1 MYGIDINFLNDR
13 KDRPVEA
20 IVPSAKGRSAP
31 SATKLPLLIGLGV
44 AIAALAGVGGY
55 WAILQSQQKGLMAQ
69 QADLDSRLTELQQKL
84 AQADTVRQ
92 QAEAID
98 SEITALA
105 GVFER
110 IRPWSA
116 IVRDVQG
123 RTPSRTQIS
132 QLTQTSPAEGVTT
145 PAAAATT
152 PPATPATPA
161 TTEAPAFSAAGGLEL
176 SGNAC
181 SFDDVNDFMLTLK
194 NSPFLESKS
203 VEITKAD
210 LGEIV
215 PGRCPGDPDTG
226 KPLALVSYT
235 IASNIKSIPATE
247 LLDELNRQ
255 QESTGLAARI
265 RALQETGALK

>member
-13 KDRPVEA
+13 QDRPSEA
-20 IVPSAKGRSAP
+20 IVPVAKGARVSSAG
-31 SATKLPLLIGLGV
+31 KLPMLIGLGV
-44 AIAALAGVGGY
+44 AIAALSVVGGY
-55 WAILQSQQKGLMAQ
+55 WLVLKQQQKGLMAQ
-69 QADLDSRLTELQQKL
+69 QTQLDSQLTELQQKL
-84 AQADTVRQ
+84 AQVDTVRQ
-92 QAEAID
+92 QTAAID
-98 SEITALA
+98 TEITALA

-132 QLTQTSPAEGVTT
+132 RLAQVAAPEGD
-145 PAAAATT
+145 AAAA
-152 PPATPATPA
+152 AAGDA
-161 TTEAPAFSAAGGLEL
+161 AAAPAPTSAAGGIEL

-194 NSPFLESKS
+194 NSPFLEGET
-203 VEITKAD
+203 VEITKAE
-210 LGEIV
+210 LGEVV
-215 PGRCPGDPDTG
+215 PGRCPGEPDTG
-226 KPLALVSYT
+226 EPLALVSYA
-235 IASNIKSIPATE
+235 IVGDIKSIPATE

-265 RALQETGALK
+265 RALQDTGAIK

>member
-13 KDRPVEA
+13 QDRPTEA
-20 IVPSAKGRSAP
+20 IVPAAQSQKTSSAG
-31 SATKLPLLIGLGV
+31 KLPLLIGAGV

-55 WAILQSQQKGLMAQ
+55 WMILQGQQKGLMAQ
-69 QADLDSRLTELQQKL
+69 QTELDAKLAELQQKL
-84 AQADTVRQ
+84 AQVDTVRQ
-92 QAEAID
+92 QTQAID

-132 QLTQTSPAEGVTT
+132 QLSQVA
-145 PAAAATT
+145 
-152 PPATPATPA
+152 PPAGDAA
-161 TTEAPAFSAAGGLEL
+161 VDTEGPVSAAGGLNL

-194 NSPFLESKS
+194 NSPFLNSESI
-203 VEITKAD
+203 EITQAD
-210 LGEIV
+210 LGGVV

-226 KPLALVSYT
+226 EPLALVSYT
-235 IASNIKSIPATE
+235 IAGDIKSIPATE

-265 RALQETGALK
+265 RALQDTGAIE

>member
-1 MYGIDINFLNDR
+1 M
-13 KDRPVEA
+13 
-20 IVPSAKGRSAP
+20 
-31 SATKLPLLIGLGV
+31 LIGVGV

-55 WAILQSQQKGLMAQ
+55 WMILQSQQKGLMAQ
-69 QADLDSRLTELQQKL
+69 QTQLDSKLAELQQKL
-84 AQADTVRQ
+84 SQVDTVRQ
-92 QAEAID
+92 QTEAIE

-123 RTPSRTQIS
+123 RTPSRTQI
-132 QLTQTSPAEGVTT
+132 LTLEQVEPDEDDAVAAGDAGV
-145 PAAAATT
+145 
-152 PPATPATPA
+152 
-161 TTEAPAFSAAGGLEL
+161 SAAGGLQL

-194 NSPFLESKS
+194 NSPFLVGETI
-203 VEITKAD
+203 EILEAD
-210 LGEIV
+210 IGDPV

-226 KPLALVSYT
+226 EPLSLVAYS
-235 IASNIKSIPATE
+235 IGGEIKSIPATE

-255 QESTGLAARI
+255 QEATGLAARI
-265 RALQETGALK
+265 RALQDTGAIE

>member
-20 IVPSAKGRSAP
+20 IVPAAKRSAP
-31 SATKLPLLIGLGV
+31 TSGKLPLLVGAGV

-55 WAILQSQQKGLMAQ
+55 WLILQSQQKGLMAQ
-69 QADLDSRLTELQQKL
+69 QSQLDSQLAELQQKL
-84 AQADTVRQ
+84 AQIDTVRQ
-92 QAEAID
+92 QTQAID
-98 SEITALA
+98 SEINALA

-132 QLTQTSPAEGVTT
+132 EFTQVAADATAANPADPAD
-145 PAAAATT
+145 PAAAPVST
-152 PPATPATPA
+152 
-161 TTEAPAFSAAGGLEL
+161 AGGLEL

-181 SFDDVNDFMLTLK
+181 SFDDVNDFLLTLK
-194 NSPFLESKS
+194 NSPFLMEESI
-203 VEITKAD
+203 EITKAD

-226 KPLALVSYT
+226 EPLALVSYS
-235 IASNIKSIPATE
+235 IAGDIKSIPATE

-265 RALQETGALK
+265 RALQATGAIE

>member
-13 KDRPVEA
+13 QDRPTEA
-20 IVPSAKGRSAP
+20 IVPAAQSQAASSAG
-31 SATKLPLLIGLGV
+31 KLPMLIGAGV

-55 WAILQSQQKGLMAQ
+55 WMILQGQQKRLMAQ
-69 QADLDSRLTELQQKL
+69 QTQLDSQLAELQQKL
-84 AQADTVRQ
+84 SQVDTVRQ
-92 QAEAID
+92 QTDAVE

-110 IRPWSA
+110 MRPWSA

-132 QLTQTSPAEGVTT
+132 RLEQVEPDEEAATEGV
-145 PAAAATT
+145 PV
-152 PPATPATPA
+152 
-161 TTEAPAFSAAGGLEL
+161 SAAGGLQL

-194 NSPFLESKS
+194 NSPFLKGET
-203 VEITKAD
+203 VEITEAD
-210 LGEIV
+210 LGEVV

-226 KPLALVSYT
+226 EPLSLVSYT
-235 IASNIKSIPATE
+235 IAGDIKSIPATE

-265 RALQETGALK
+265 RALQDTGAIE

>member
-20 IVPSAKGRSAP
+20 IVPTAKGRSAP
-31 SATKLPLLIGLGV
+31 SAAKLPLLIGVGV
-44 AIAALAGVGGY
+44 AIAGLAGVGGY

-69 QADLDSRLTELQQKL
+69 QTDLDSRLAELQQKL

-92 QAEAID
+92 QTVAID

-132 QLTQTSPAEGVTT
+132 QLTQTAAAEEGAT
-145 PAAAATT
+145 AAAATA
-152 PPATPATPA
+152 PATPTTPTA
-161 TTEAPAFSAAGGLEL
+161 AAPVSSAAGGLEL

-194 NSPFLESKS
+194 NSPFLEAES

-226 KPLALVSYT
+226 EPLALVSYT
-235 IASNIKSIPATE
+235 IASDIKSIPATE

-265 RALQETGALK
+265 RALQETGAIQ

>member
-20 IVPSAKGRSAP
+20 IVPVAQRSAP
-31 SATKLPLLIGLGV
+31 STTKLPLLIGVGV

-55 WAILQSQQKGLMAQ
+55 WMILQSQQKGLMAQ
-69 QADLDSRLTELQQKL
+69 QTELDSRLAELQQKL
-84 AQADTVRQ
+84 AQVDTVRQ
-92 QAEAID
+92 QTQAID

-132 QLTQTSPAEGVTT
+132 QLAQTAPAEGE
-145 PAAAATT
+145 AAATAET
-152 PPATPATPA
+152 GASAV
-161 TTEAPAFSAAGGLEL
+161 APVSAAGGLEL

-181 SFDDVNDFMLTLK
+181 SFDDVNDFMLTLQ

-226 KPLALVSYT
+226 EPLALVSYT
-235 IASNIKSIPATE
+235 IASDIKSIPATE

>member
-31 SATKLPLLIGLGV
+31 SSAKLPMLVGVGV

-69 QADLDSRLTELQQKL
+69 QTDLDSRLAELQQKL

-92 QAEAID
+92 QAAAID

-132 QLTQTSPAEGVTT
+132 QLTQTAPAEAEAG
-145 PAAAATT
+145 AT
-152 PPATPATPA
+152 PATPATPA
-161 TTEAPAFSAAGGLEL
+161 AAGTAVSSAAGGLEL

-194 NSPFLESKS
+194 NSPFLEAGSIK
-203 VEITKAD
+203 ITKAD

-235 IASNIKSIPATE
+235 IASDIKSIPAAE

>member
-13 KDRPVEA
+13 SDRPTEA
-20 IVPSAKGRSAP
+20 IVPAAKSAAP
-31 SATKLPLLIGLGV
+31 SSSKLPLIVGAGV

-55 WAILQSQQKGLMAQ
+55 WLILQSQQKSLMAQ
-69 QADLDSRLTELQQKL
+69 QTQLDTQLAELQQKL
-84 AQADTVRQ
+84 AQVDTVRQ
-92 QAEAID
+92 QTQAID

-105 GVFER
+105 SVFER

-132 QLTQTSPAEGVTT
+132 QLQQTAPTEAAPAAEGT
-145 PAAAATT
+145 AAT
-152 PPATPATPA
+152 PG
-161 TTEAPAFSAAGGLEL
+161 SAAGGLQL

-181 SFDDVNDFMLTLK
+181 SFDDVNDFLLTLK
-194 NSPFLESKS
+194 SSPFLEGESI
-203 VEITKAD
+203 EITKAD
-210 LGEIV
+210 LGEVV
-215 PGRCPGDPDTG
+215 PGRCPGDPETG
-226 KPLALVSYT
+226 EPLALVSYT
-235 IASNIKSIPATE
+235 ITGDIKSIPATE

-265 RALQETGALK
+265 RALQATGAIN

>member
-13 KDRPVEA
+13 QDRPSEA
-20 IVPSAKGRSAP
+20 IVPAAKSASAP
-31 SATKLPLLIGLGV
+31 SSSKAPMLIGVGV

-55 WAILQSQQKGLMAQ
+55 WMILQGQQKGLMAQ
-69 QADLDSRLTELQQKL
+69 QTELDSKLAELQQKL
-84 AQADTVRQ
+84 AQVDTVRQ
-92 QAEAID
+92 QTQAID
-98 SEITALA
+98 TEINALA

-132 QLTQTSPAEGVTT
+132 QLKQTAPEAAGEGEPAN
-145 PAAAATT
+145 
-152 PPATPATPA
+152 
-161 TTEAPAFSAAGGLEL
+161 AAGGLEL

-194 NSPFLESKS
+194 NSPFLESES
-203 VEITKAD
+203 VEITDAD
-210 LGEIV
+210 LGQIV
-215 PGRCPGDPDTG
+215 PGRCPGEPDTG
-226 KPLALVSYT
+226 EPLALVSYT
-235 IASNIKSIPATE
+235 IAGDIKSIPASE

-265 RALQETGALK
+265 RALQDTGAIE

>member
-13 KDRPVEA
+13 QDRPTEA
-20 IVPSAKGRSAP
+20 IVPAAQSQKAP
-31 SATKLPLLIGLGV
+31 SAGKLPMLIGAGV

-55 WAILQSQQKGLMAQ
+55 WMILQGQPKGLMAQ
-69 QADLDSRLTELQQKL
+69 QTELDSKLATLQQKL
-84 AQADTVRQ
+84 AQVDTVRQ
-92 QAEAID
+92 QTQAID

-132 QLTQTSPAEGVTT
+132 QLSQVAPADD
-145 PAAAATT
+145 AATEGE
-152 PPATPATPA
+152 PV
-161 TTEAPAFSAAGGLEL
+161 SAAGGLEL

-194 NSPFLESKS
+194 NLS
-203 VEITKAD
+203 VFKRR
-210 LGEIV
+210 V
-215 PGRCPGDPDTG
+215 HRNYR
-226 KPLALVSYT
+226 S
-235 IASNIKSIPATE
+235 
-247 LLDELNRQ
+247 RF
-255 QESTGLAARI
+255 R
-265 RALQETGALK
+265 